1 MWLQRGQ
8 TIYAYTARI
17 LYLPIDACKIGIVNP
32 YQNIDL
38 GKALC
43 MKMISI
49 YIPLISEKKKIVKIL
64 VPKDEKVNLTT
75 PQMVII
81 FFSYMP
87 IRLVF

>member
-1 MWLQRGQ
+1 MWLHRVQ
-8 TIYAYTARI
+8 TVYAYTVRI

-38 GKALC
+38 GTFGRKALC

-64 VPKDEKVNLTT
+64 VPKDEN
-75 PQMVII
+75 
-81 FFSYMP
+81 S
-87 IRLVF
+87 